1 MAVKLMEFPNP
12 KGNLKLRVARGH
24 FATSHSH
31 INYYVDLTFTKHRLS
46 EAREAARQLAAK
58 YKHSTIID
66 TILCLDGTEVVGAC
80 MASDMTKAGFSNVNI
95 HNTIYVV
102 TPEHTT
108 GSQLLFRD
116 NIVPMIKG
124 KHVLILAA
132 SVTTGY
138 TVQGGIE
145 AVQYYGGEV
154 AGISAIFSS
163 QEELFG
169 YPVASVFT
177 PKGILDDYESR
188 PSHECPLCKA
198 GKKVDAIVNTYGIS
212 YFK

>member
-1 MAVKLMEFPNP
+1 
-12 KGNLKLRVARGH
+12 
-24 FATSHSH
+24 
-31 INYYVDLTFTKHRLS
+31 
-46 EAREAARQLAAK
+46 
-58 YKHSTIID
+58 
-66 TILCLDGTEVVGAC
+66 
-80 MASDMTKAGFSNVNI
+80 MASELTRVGFSNINT

-116 NIVPMIKG
+116 NTVPMIRG

-145 AVQYYGGEV
+145 AIQYYGGQV
-154 AGISAIFSS
+154 AGVCAIFASTK
-163 QEELFG
+163 ECFG
-169 YPVASVFT
+169 YPISAVFT
-177 PKGILDDYESR
+177 TEGILDDYESK

>member
-1 MAVKLMEFPNP
+1 MATKLMEFPNP
-12 KGNLKLRVARGH
+12 NGSLKLRVQKGH

-46 EAREAARQLAAK
+46 EAREAARLLAAK
-58 YKHSTIID
+58 FKHSTIID

-80 MASDMTKAGFSNVNI
+80 MASELTRVGFSNINT

-116 NIVPMIKG
+116 NTVPMIRG

-145 AVQYYGGEV
+145 AIQYYGGQV
-154 AGISAIFSS
+154 AGVCAIFASTKECFRYARQARRWMRSS
-163 QEELFG
+163 IRT
-169 YPVASVFT
+169 ASPISNEFLKKQSSVRS
-177 PKGILDDYESR
+177 GICRTFLLYDE
-188 PSHECPLCKA
+188 
-198 GKKVDAIVNTYGIS
+198 
-212 YFK
+212 F